1 MRVFEFIYCGV
12 VKVQS
17 HDVESFMNV
26 ANLLK
31 IRGLTEDHNKDHQA
45 AAAKQ
50 DSKQSDSSKPRL
62 PQQPATAAPAGPA
75 AGGSGGSKQPRRRN
89 SSQSS
94 SAEGASAL
102 AGAPANKKFR
112 DYEPP
117 APPQAASQEQQVI
130 VKEYSVSVLIE
141 IQLVLV
147 AFRQNLVRDC

>member
-17 HDVESFMNV
+17 HDVKSFMNV

-45 AAAKQ
+45 AAKQ

-62 PQQPATAAPAGPA
+62 QQAVASAGPA
-75 AGGSGGSKQPRRRN
+75 AGGSGSKQPRRRN

-94 SAEGASAL
+94 SAEGASA

-117 APPQAASQEQQVI
+117 APQAASQEQQVI
-130 VKEYSVSVLIE
+130 LK
-141 IQLVLV
+141 
-147 AFRQNLVRDC
+147 